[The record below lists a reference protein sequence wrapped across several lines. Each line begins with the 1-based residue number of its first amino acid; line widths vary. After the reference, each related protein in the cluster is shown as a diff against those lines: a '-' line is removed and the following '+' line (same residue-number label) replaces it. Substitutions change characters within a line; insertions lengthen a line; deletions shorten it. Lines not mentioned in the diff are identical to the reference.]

1 MSFDHKLDINIPFE
15 EPKQATIA
23 KKSLEP
29 DPIMRPDDI
38 RVRFL
43 VEESS
48 LVIKFEATTDR
59 TLRVAASSVLESLKT
74 VIETIDEFQNAK
86 DQLL

>member
-1 MSFDHKLDINIPFE
+1 
-15 EPKQATIA
+15 
-23 KKSLEP
+23 
-29 DPIMRPDDI
+29 MRPDDI